1 MNPLRPKTAVKGSK
15 SEGRRRYRRR
25 TVRVLVEYL
34 SDAGL
39 CCDLATTLGAG
50 GMFIQTEEPLP
61 ADSTI
66 KLSFQLPG
74 GSQRHTFEGRVV
86 WANRPRPGAVGILG
100 MGIEW
105 TDPRASQ
112 RLAREIEDLMESDDE
127 GS

>member
-1 MNPLRPKTAVKGSK
+1 MTNPESDR
-15 SEGRRRYRRR
+15 RRRYRRR

-39 CCDLATTLGAG
+39 CCDTATTLGAG
-50 GMFIQTEEPLP
+50 GMFIQTDTPLP
-61 ADSTI
+61 THSTI

-74 GSQRHTFEGRVV
+74 SSLRHEFEGRVV
-86 WANRPRPGAVGILG
+86 WVHRLAPGAPGTPG

-112 RLAREIEDLMESDDE
+112 RLAQDIGRLGESAN
-127 GS
+127 GPA

>member
-1 MNPLRPKTAVKGSK
+1 VKQAK
-15 SEGRRRYRRR
+15 SEQRRRYRRR

-74 GSQRHTFEGRVV
+74 GSQRHAFEGRVV
-86 WANRPRPGAVGILG
+86 WANRPRAGAIGILG

-112 RLAREIEDLMESDDE
+112 RLAHEIEDLADSGGD